1 MDGKVDLGRVTKK
14 SVIGLG
20 KVLHAAETFNPEPKV
35 AKEPVKSSPVKQI
48 TGSRRDRYNSLNQLD
63 NKTGDHLTEIQLI
76 EIVIFQLIET
86 LLIS

>member
-48 TGSRRDRYNSLNQLD
+48 TGSRRDRYYSLNQI
-63 NKTGDHLTEIQLI
+63 NNNRWQSI
-76 EIVIFQLIET
+76 
-86 LLIS
+86 